1 MLSFWLW
8 GLTGFVALGAF
19 WRLLFFWFFAPAEL
33 SSATIAHAFWLGARF
48 DLSIGCY
55 AFTLPTLL
63 WLGGRALAV
72 ARPDWT
78 QALTP
83 WAWRALWLWSGA
95 WAALVSFLSMVDMGF
110 YGFFQDRLNTL
121 LFGFFEDDTSALI
134 TTIWKNYPVL
144 WILFGLTAL
153 TAAQFAFFRWRARK
167 RAEPLV
173 RGRLVRTAAALG
185 AFVVFFANSLGARG
199 SLGLFPLTE
208 MDTHIASHPFVNL
221 LAFNPVHAFARAVG
235 NKAQSRNRWNSNLL
249 GFGYGE
255 DARRAWADCFS
266 LTPDAVPDDPRELL
280 RHRTPPNPW
289 AREHRPHVIVL
300 VMESMAGHW
309 LRYREEPFDLV
320 GPLRAYLRPGQALPT
335 TFLSSTAATVGS
347 LSSLMA
353 GVPHRPFSDF
363 LTEGEYLATRVRTA
377 PALTYRAKGY
387 RTRFLYAGNP
397 GWRDIGKY
405 ARIQGF
411 DSVEGDTEMAAM
423 LARPLA
429 RHDWGLFDE
438 DLWDY
443 VERTLA
449 EAREPQFLLV
459 MTTANHPPFLLP
471 PGQTPRPLVLP
482 PEVRERKVGN
492 LSVIEQRFQSY
503 RHSNEKLAEF
513 LSRLEGTVWGRRSVV
528 AVTGDHSFW
537 VVSFSEKELL
547 AKSSVPLILKTPPG
561 LDVRLPERA
570 FAGHDQLWPLLYDLT
585 LDEAEYHSLSMNL
598 LETSRPSWALNF
610 SHVIMGPEG
619 AVVVGAKTELDVPL
633 AWAAD
638 GETLEPAPKNAV
650 HEAMALRY
658 RCTMSALDDF
668 FRRERKDASP

>member
-8 GLTGFVALGAF
+8 GLSGFVALGAF
-19 WRLLFFWFFAPAEL
+19 WRLLFFWFFAPADL
-33 SSATIAHAFWLGARF
+33 PFATIAHAFWLGARF

-55 AFTLPTLL
+55 VFTIPTLL
-63 WLGGRALAV
+63 WFAGRGLAI
-72 ARPDWT
+72 ARPEWT
-78 QALTP
+78 RGLTP
-83 WAWRALWLWSGA
+83 IAWKALWIWCGA
-95 WAALVSFLSMVDMGF
+95 WAAVVSFLSMVDMGF
-110 YGFFQDRLNTL
+110 YGYFQDRLNTL
-121 LFGFFEDDTSALI
+121 LFGFFEDDTTALV
-134 TTIWKNYPVL
+134 TTIWKNYPAV
-144 WILFGLTAL
+144 WILLGLVVLGVGQFG
-153 TAAQFAFFRWRARK
+153 FFRWRAAR
-167 RAEPLV
+167 RQDGLV
-173 RGRLVRTAAALG
+173 RGRLVRSAAALL
-185 AFVVFFANSLGARG
+185 ALLVFFANSLGARG

-235 NKAQSRNRWNSNLL
+235 NKAQSRSRWNSNLV

-255 DARRAWADCFS
+255 DARRAWADCFG
-266 LTPDAVPDDPRELL
+266 LAPEAVPADPRELL
-280 RHRTPPNPW
+280 RRKTPANPW
-289 AREHRPHVIVL
+289 AREHRPHVLVL
-300 VMESMAGHW
+300 VMESMAGYW
-309 LRYREEPFDLV
+309 LRHREEPFDLV
-320 GPLRAYLRPGQALPT
+320 GPLRDSLRPGQALTT
-335 TFLSSTAATVGS
+335 TFLSATGATIGS

-377 PALTYRAKGY
+377 PALTYKNQGY

-423 LARPLA
+423 LGRPLL

-471 PGQTPRPLVLP
+471 PGQEPYPLVLP

-503 RHSNEKLAEF
+503 RHSNEKLAGF
-513 LSRLEGTVWGRRSVV
+513 LSRLDETVWGRRSVV

-547 AKSSVPLILKTPPG
+547 AKSSVPLILKAPSG
-561 LDVRLPERA
+561 LDARLPERA
-570 FAGHDQLWPLLYDLT
+570 FGGHDQLWPTLYHLT
-585 LDEAEYHSLSMNL
+585 LDQAEYDSLSKDL
-598 LETSRPSWALNF
+598 RDPSSWALNF

-619 AVVVGAKTELDVPL
+619 AVVVGAKDDRDVPL

-638 GETLEPAPKNAV
+638 GETLEPTPKSAV

-668 FRRERKDASP
+668 FQRERKDASP